1 MAKNNML
8 GVKEFAERAGVSQQ
22 AVYKQLNTRLKPY
35 VELVEGRK
43 LIAEQ
48 ALFEI
53 YGIEV
58 KQTSNQE
65 NNQPHNPSSTE
76 NNPLYDILRE
86 ELTAKNRQIEQLQ
99 SQVAQLTSALENT
112 TASLRAA
119 QALHAGTMKQQLLPN
134 PSTEEECCE
143 DPAEPAAPEQP
154 TKKLSLW
161 ERLFGRQ

>member
-65 NNQPHNPSSTE
+65 NNQPHNQNSTE

-86 ELTAKNRQIEQLQ
+86 ELTAKNKQIEQLQ
-99 SQVAQLTSALENT
+99 AQVAQLTSALENT

-119 QALHAGTMKQQLLPN
+119 QALHAGTMKQQLLAESP
-134 PSTEEECCE
+134 PEEEQCE
-143 DPAEPAAPEQP
+143 DPAEPAVAEQP
-154 TKKLSLW
+154 VKKPSLW
-161 ERLFGRQ
+161 KRLFG